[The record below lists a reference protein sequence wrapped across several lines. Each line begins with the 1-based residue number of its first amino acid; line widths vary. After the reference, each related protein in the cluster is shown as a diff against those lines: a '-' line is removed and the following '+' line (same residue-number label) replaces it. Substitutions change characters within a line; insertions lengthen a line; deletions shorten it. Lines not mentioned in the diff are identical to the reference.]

1 MRLIY
6 VICIL
11 FTTTICCI
19 ATDNAN
25 ATQGDI
31 KATNQQTA
39 DPVTKAAPLDNSTS
53 PDKIANV
60 SVITTNNNNNSSIN
74 ITTPTVVPTNATIVN
89 VNANV
94 TNNTKPNDN
103 HTNTDS
109 PTEPS
114 TTAATITTESTVTT
128 TTEKP
133 TTTPTVTSTTVPN
146 NRSNNSVAPEV
157 STVSV
162 SPKTVPA
169 SPPSSQG
176 RMFDGLSFVGGVI
189 WTICSIG
196 IAALSWKFYRSIS
209 DGNYHIL

>member
-1 MRLIY
+1 MKLIY

-11 FTTTICCI
+11 FTTTIGCI

-31 KATNQQTA
+31 KTINQQTA
-39 DPVTKAAPLDNSTS
+39 DPVSKATPLDNSTS
-53 PDKIANV
+53 PDKIVNA
-60 SVITTNNNNNSSIN
+60 SVITINNNNNSSIN
-74 ITTPTVVPTNATIVN
+74 ITTPTVVPTNVTIVN
-89 VNANV
+89 VDANV
-94 TNNTKPNDN
+94 TNNTKPSDN
-103 HTNTDS
+103 HINTD
-109 PTEPS
+109 PPMEPS

-128 TTEKP
+128 PEKP
-133 TTTPTVTSTTVPN
+133 TTTPNVTSTTVPN

-162 SPKTVPA
+162 SPKTIPA

-176 RMFDGLSFVGGVI
+176 RMFDGLSFVGGII

>member
-6 VICIL
+6 IICIL

-25 ATQGDI
+25 ATEGDI
-31 KATNQQTA
+31 KTTNQQIA
-39 DPVTKAAPLDNSTS
+39 DPVSKAAPLDNSTS
-53 PDKIANV
+53 PDKIANA
-60 SVITTNNNNNSSIN
+60 SIITTNNNSSIN

-94 TNNTKPNDN
+94 TNKTTPNDN
-103 HTNTDS
+103 HTNTDPPKES
-109 PTEPS
+109 S
-114 TTAATITTESTVTT
+114 TTAATIATESTITT

-133 TTTPTVTSTTVPN
+133 TTTPTVTSTNVPN

-162 SPKTVPA
+162 SPKTVPT
-169 SPPSSQG
+169 SPSSSQG
-176 RMFDGLSFVGGVI
+176 RMFDGLSFVGGI
-189 WTICSIG
+189 ICTICSIG
-196 IAALSWKFYRSIS
+196 IVALSWKFYRSIS